1 MIRVSVIIPTF
12 NPDRTRLQR
21 TLAGL
26 RAQSLD
32 GNEWETVIVNN
43 ASTRF
48 PPDAWLQSV
57 APANTRVVTEPRP
70 GLSQARRA
78 GLHAARGEFAVLVD
92 DDNVLAPTYLE
103 MALRLFASLPKL
115 GAAGGKSLPEFETE
129 PPEWTR
135 EFFPLLALR
144 DLGSEQLIAESLRAP
159 GATRDEYPLFAPIGA
174 GMVLR
179 RAAWLAW
186 LENAEDQ
193 APSDRQGQALTSGGD
208 NDIVLCV
215 LRAGWSVAYSPNLEL
230 THLIP
235 AGRLTADYLA
245 RLNRGI
251 QTSWMQV
258 LSLHHV
264 NPWPPLTAFGAA
276 LRKLKAW
283 FVHGAWRNP
292 AAHIRWQG
300 ACGHFDGRVPGSKA

>member
-12 NPDRTRLQR
+12 NPDRTRLHR

-32 GNEWETVIVNN
+32 ASEWETVIVDN
-43 ASTRF
+43 ASTEF
-48 PPDAWLQSV
+48 PANAWLQSV
-57 APANTRVVTEPRP
+57 APINTRVVPEPQP
-70 GLSQARRA
+70 GLSHARRA
-78 GLHAARGEFAVLVD
+78 GLNAAHGEFAVLVD
-92 DDNVLAPTYLE
+92 DDNVLAPNYLTQ
-103 MALRLFASLPKL
+103 ALRLFDATPKL

-159 GATRDEYPLFAPIGA
+159 GAAREEYPLFAPIGA

-179 RAAWLAW
+179 RAAWLDW
-186 LENAEDQ
+186 LGSAHDRG
-193 APSDRQGQALTSGGD
+193 PSDRQGQALTSGGD

-215 LRAGWSVAYSPNLEL
+215 LRAGWSVAYSPKLQL

-235 AGRLTADYLA
+235 AGRLTAGYLA

-258 LSLHHV
+258 LSLHNV
-264 NPWPPLTAFGAA
+264 NPWPPLTTFGAT

-283 FVHGAWRNP
+283 FVQGAWRNP
-292 AAHIRWQG
+292 VAQIRWQG
-300 ACGHFDGRVPGSKA
+300 ACGHFDGRVPRQKP